1 MGSLHYIAEAK
12 DKWPEAKPQSDNFLP
27 VDIYVHTV
35 HAFTFTALER
45 FIVTGLFMDQI
56 FHLNKVC

>member
-1 MGSLHYIAEAK
+1 MGSLHYIVER
-12 DKWPEAKPQSDNFLP
+12 ERTNGLRQNHSLIT
-27 VDIYVHTV
+27 IYVHAV

-45 FIVTGLFMDQI
+45 SIATGLFMDEI